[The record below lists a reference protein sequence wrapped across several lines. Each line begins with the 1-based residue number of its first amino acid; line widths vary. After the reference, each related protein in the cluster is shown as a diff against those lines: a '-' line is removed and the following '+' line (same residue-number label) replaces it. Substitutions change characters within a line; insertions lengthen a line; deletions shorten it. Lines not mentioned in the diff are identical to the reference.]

1 MMNYAGML
9 VEGRGRTNNSPKED
23 QGQDLLKIRLE
34 ELKKAESLYSKVA
47 AHGNVIAQHQQQQ
60 QQQTATGGDK
70 DASVDQASGPKEAD
84 MAKEMATFAQEALG
98 TVQGMMK
105 ALMQGIDKP

>member
-34 ELKKAESLYSKVA
+34 ELKKAESLYCKVA
-47 AHGNVIAQHQQQQ
+47 AHGNIIAQHQ